1 MTVFVDSSALAVFI
15 FFLSYVFKY
24 NFVKQSTIVET
35 KSAFSTL
42 QFTSITVL
50 VYSRQSVSYLQ
61 LVMDLLWCN
70 ALAFFNS

>member
-1 MTVFVDSSALAVFI
+1 MTVFVDSSALAVFF

-24 NFVKQSTIVET
+24 NFVKQFTIVET

>member
-1 MTVFVDSSALAVFI
+1 MTVFVDSSALAVLI

-24 NFVKQSTIVET
+24 NFVKQSTLVET

>member
-1 MTVFVDSSALAVFI
+1 MTVFVDSSALAVLI

-35 KSAFSTL
+35 KSTFSTL

-50 VYSRQSVSYLQ
+50 ALLYSR
-61 LVMDLLWCN
+61 
-70 ALAFFNS
+70 

>member
-1 MTVFVDSSALAVFI
+1 MTVFVDSSALAVLI

-61 LVMDLLWCN
+61 LVMDLL
-70 ALAFFNS
+70 

>member
-1 MTVFVDSSALAVFI
+1 MTVFVDSSALAVLI

-42 QFTSITVL
+42 QFTSITVF

>member
-1 MTVFVDSSALAVFI
+1 MTVFVDSSALAVLI

-24 NFVKQSTIVET
+24 NFVKQSTLVET

-61 LVMDLLWCN
+61 LVMDLL
-70 ALAFFNS
+70 

>member
-1 MTVFVDSSALAVFI
+1 MTVFVDSSALAVLF

>member
-70 ALAFFNS
+70 ALTFFNS

>member
-1 MTVFVDSSALAVFI
+1 MTVFVDSSALAVLF
-15 FFLSYVFKY
+15 FFLSFVFKY

-70 ALAFFNS
+70 ALTFFNS

>member
-50 VYSRQSVSYLQ
+50 VCSRQSVSYLQ

>member
-1 MTVFVDSSALAVFI
+1 MTVFVDSSALAVLF
-15 FFLSYVFKY
+15 FFLSFVFKY

>member
-1 MTVFVDSSALAVFI
+1 MTVFVDSSALAVLI

-35 KSAFSTL
+35 KSTFSTL

>member
-1 MTVFVDSSALAVFI
+1 MTVFVDSSALAVLI

-70 ALAFFNS
+70 ALAFLNS

>member
-1 MTVFVDSSALAVFI
+1 MTVFVNSSALAVLI

>member
-1 MTVFVDSSALAVFI
+1 MTVFVDSSALAVLI

-24 NFVKQSTIVET
+24 NFVEQSTIVET

>member
-1 MTVFVDSSALAVFI
+1 MTVFVDSSALAVLI

-35 KSAFSTL
+35 KSTFSTL

-61 LVMDLLWCN
+61 LVMDLL
-70 ALAFFNS
+70 

>member
-1 MTVFVDSSALAVFI
+1 MTVFVDSSALAVLI

>member
-1 MTVFVDSSALAVFI
+1 MTVFVDSSALAVLI

-35 KSAFSTL
+35 KSAFSSL

>member
-1 MTVFVDSSALAVFI
+1 MTVFVDSSALAVLI

-70 ALAFFNS
+70 ALTFFNS

>member
-50 VYSRQSVSYLQ
+50 VYSRQSVLYLQ

>member
-1 MTVFVDSSALAVFI
+1 MTVFVDSSALAVLI

-24 NFVKQSTIVET
+24 NFVKQSTIVVT

-50 VYSRQSVSYLQ
+50 VYSR
-61 LVMDLLWCN
+61 
-70 ALAFFNS
+70 